1 LRRILTGLNKN
12 TMTKARTIAEMHYF
26 NKSNDTVDELYRQ
39 NKIDSLEKLITKQLI
54 LSDVRKCNG
63 KKDPNIVKT
72 YALITRKDG
81 LTDVWCEGECLG
93 KGLDTDGINKLNL

>member
-1 LRRILTGLNKN
+1 MELKELTEDFEILIVAWL
-12 TMTKARTIAEMHYF
+12 
-26 NKSNDTVDELYRQ
+26 KSGDENATNLAH
-39 NKIDSLEKLITKQLI
+39 SLAKYAIKKQLPI
-54 LSDVRKCNG
+54 HGVSNCNG

-72 YALITRKDG
+72 YALITGKDG